1 MIDIW
6 VSFSFW
12 CLFSPTV
19 DFHLPSVENIME
31 YEAVVATI
39 AAAAK
44 VQQPCVME
52 LNVVARALIDVLV

>member
-1 MIDIW
+1 M
-6 VSFSFW
+6 
-12 CLFSPTV
+12 FSPTV
-19 DFHLPSVENIME
+19 DFHLPSVENVME

-52 LNVVARALIDVLV
+52 LNVVARALIDALV

>member
-1 MIDIW
+1 M
-6 VSFSFW
+6 VKNKRVGVKFKSL
-12 CLFSPTV
+12 LFIIKV
-19 DFHLPSVENIME
+19 ME